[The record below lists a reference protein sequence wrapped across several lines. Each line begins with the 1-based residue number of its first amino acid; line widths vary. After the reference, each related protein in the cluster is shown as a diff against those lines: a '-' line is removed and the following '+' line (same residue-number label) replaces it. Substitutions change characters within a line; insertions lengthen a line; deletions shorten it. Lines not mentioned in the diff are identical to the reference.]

1 MPSGSWRSVAASIA
15 LVAALA
21 VVLAAR
27 LQDGGGTRALLQ
39 RGASLHMLPRS
50 SMMIAGSENAEHGA
64 RKAAE
69 EAATG
74 GFTVPESLLTAPVLA
89 AEDLVRQESQADG
102 SDTWGAAIQVGK
114 AHHRVDGGLSADA
127 LQTLSLHTGQVL
139 HIRTGEG
146 RLPLVVDG
154 EADARG
160 DIPVRANAKGVR
172 YEGSIRVGTK
182 FDGISFPEASPLR
195 SSLAASRSGQE
206 TDMQESIRRPAA
218 GRTVPSQLA
227 ISPDGGLTATI
238 NSRVVPTPQ
247 GAVHVDRG
255 LAHGSP
261 GSPAA
266 EGSISG
272 LAALSVP
279 RRPGTERLRAMSRRV
294 LILRDRAARVL
305 RHPASARAAAAARR
319 RGRGG
324 ERTWNDARASARLG
338 LRGWKMARGGGVE
351 AGGEP
356 LVPRAKEFKGYFD
369 VSDNSYVAVNL
380 RPVACAVGS
389 GVQVSRRASCGFSQ
403 HSCRQGNAHV
413 HLRVDLVCPPY
424 PAVAHGRVWYKGRPL
439 NHTASGGRRYLEFRR
454 GRELVRLPMAAEGDV
469 ARCDK
474 VEIRCD
480 EHYEL
485 DGRANAFPDPYC
497 LQSGEYEEGQSCVP
511 ISCPP
516 YPAPAYGEVWPS
528 GRVKAGDRVV
538 ISCASG
544 YQAEYE
550 RGGRRNPM
558 CLDSRRYEAGITCV
572 PIYCTPY
579 QAPAHAT
586 VAPAGRVLVGQR
598 VTIACNQGY
607 RAKTWLDGDP
617 ARWPRYGA
625 GVAPADLAGSAAPAC
640 LPSGTY
646 EEGVTCVPV
655 PVRCP
660 AYPAPRHGSV
670 WGPGG
675 EFKVESPGGLLG
687 WPRQQHLFITCDRG
701 FRLSQHGRQTIRCL
715 RSGEWEQGKTCVRI
729 MCPPFAP
736 PEHGSF
742 RGPRGFVPAGH
753 AVLVTCDEGYQ
764 AAGALMG
771 TRLSRARALCRCMHA
786 CMHV

>member
-1 MPSGSWRSVAASIA
+1 MPSRSWRSVAASIA

-27 LQDGGGTRALLQ
+27 LQDAGGTRALLQ

-102 SDTWGAAIQVGK
+102 SDTWGAAIQVGR

-160 DIPVRANAKGVR
+160 EIPVHANARGVR

-182 FDGISFPEASPLR
+182 FGGISFPEASPLR

-206 TDMQESIRRPAA
+206 TDTQERLRRPAA
-218 GRTVPSQLA
+218 GRTVPAQPA

-238 NSRVVPTPQ
+238 DSRVVPTPQ
-247 GAVHVDRG
+247 DALHVDRD

-266 EGSISG
+266 EGRIGG
-272 LAALSVP
+272 LAALSAP
-279 RRPGTERLRAMSRRV
+279 RRPGTERPRARSRRV
-294 LILRDRAARVL
+294 LRGRIARVL

-324 ERTWNDARASARLG
+324 ERPFNDARASARLRFG
-338 LRGWKMARGGGVE
+338 GRKMGEMARGGDVE
-351 AGGEP
+351 ADSEP
-356 LVPRAKEFKGYFD
+356 LVLRAKEFKGYFD
-369 VSDNSYVAVNL
+369 VSDDSYVAVNL

-403 HSCRQGNAHV
+403 HLCRQANAHV

-454 GRELVRLPMAAEGDV
+454 GRELVRLPLAAEGDV

-474 VEIRCD
+474 VEIKCD

-516 YPAPAYGEVWPS
+516 YPAPKYGEVWPTGS
-528 GRVKAGDRVV
+528 VKAGDRVV

-550 RGGRRNPM
+550 RGGRRNPK
-558 CLDSRRYEAGITCV
+558 CLDTRTYEAGITCV
-572 PIYCTPY
+572 PIYCNPY
-579 QAPAHAT
+579 EAPAHAT
-586 VAPAGRVLVGQR
+586 VAPSGKVLVGQR

-607 RAKTWLDGDP
+607 RAKTWQDGDP
-617 ARWPRYGA
+617 ALWPQYGA
-625 GVAPADLAGSAAPAC
+625 GLAPADLAGSAAPAC

-646 EEGVTCVPV
+646 EEGVTCLPV
-655 PVRCP
+655 PVQCP

-675 EFKVESPGGLLG
+675 EFKVESPGGLFG

-736 PEHGSF
+736 PAHGSF

-753 AVLVTCDEGYQ
+753 AVLVTCDEGYR

-771 TRLSRARALCRCMHA
+771 TRLSLSLERALYP
-786 CMHV
+786 

>member
-1 MPSGSWRSVAASIA
+1 
-15 LVAALA
+15 
-21 VVLAAR
+21 
-27 LQDGGGTRALLQ
+27 
-39 RGASLHMLPRS
+39 
-50 SMMIAGSENAEHGA
+50 
-64 RKAAE
+64 
-69 EAATG
+69 
-74 GFTVPESLLTAPVLA
+74 
-89 AEDLVRQESQADG
+89 
-102 SDTWGAAIQVGK
+102 
-114 AHHRVDGGLSADA
+114 
-127 LQTLSLHTGQVL
+127 
-139 HIRTGEG
+139 
-146 RLPLVVDG
+146 
-154 EADARG
+154 
-160 DIPVRANAKGVR
+160 
-172 YEGSIRVGTK
+172 
-182 FDGISFPEASPLR
+182 
-195 SSLAASRSGQE
+195 
-206 TDMQESIRRPAA
+206 MQESIRRPAA

-255 LAHGSP
+255 VAHGSP

-272 LAALSVP
+272 HAALSVP

-294 LILRDRAARVL
+294 LRDRAARVL

-324 ERTWNDARASARLG
+324 ERTWNDARASARLR
-338 LRGWKMARGGGVE
+338 LRGRKMARGGGVE

-356 LVPRAKEFKGYFD
+356 LVRRAKEFKGYFD
-369 VSDNSYVAVNL
+369 VSDDSYVAVNL

-454 GRELVRLPMAAEGDV
+454 GRELVRLPLAAEGDV

-497 LQSGEYEEGQSCVP
+497 LQSGEYEEGQSCVA

-586 VAPAGRVLVGQR
+586 VAPAGRVLVEQR

-640 LPSGTY
+640 LPSGTF

-771 TRLSRARALCRCMHA
+771 TRLSLSLSLSRARSM
-786 CMHV
+786 